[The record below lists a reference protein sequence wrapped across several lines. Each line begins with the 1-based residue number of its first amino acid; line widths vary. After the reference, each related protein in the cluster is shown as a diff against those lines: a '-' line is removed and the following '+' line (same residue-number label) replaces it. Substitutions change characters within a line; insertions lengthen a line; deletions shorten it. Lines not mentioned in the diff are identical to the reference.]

1 MHIFYIILIVI
12 VSCQQVLAQSS
23 SFHKK
28 DSITLDEDEGRYIES
43 INEMEVL
50 DNGFIVVLTSNDYIY
65 MYDNTGQFIEE
76 VSRPGEGPGELTYGW
91 EMSYNNGFL
100 GVFMATGRIE
110 LFVVEADPDEK
121 EAAISHKNSI
131 LPSEVSK
138 IAPVSGGLF
147 LDEQEFYVAGPN
159 IAGEFVEDAKTVQH
173 YRDGEYRN
181 SFKKLNPRSAQDE
194 STREPNHLM
203 SFHWVYVGQAGS
215 DLYGMQSLGYEIAR
229 FNDGEQVALYDFEN
243 FDHYTPPEPVTI
255 DPGTEGAP
263 DDLSNYTFV
272 SAFIPTDELIAVNLS
287 YGVDYEETYT
297 DIFTTGGEVLEKA
310 LKVEGKL
317 EAVQGDSLY
326 YSHRM
331 EDEGEL
337 YYTIKKYRFEL

>member
-1 MHIFYIILIVI
+1 MYFLSIILI
-12 VSCQQVLAQSS
+12 QLLF
-23 SFHKK
+23 FHHVDAK
-28 DSITLDEDEGRYIES
+28 DEIFSKEGYVTLDEDEGRYIES

-76 VSRPGEGPGELTYGW
+76 VSRPGEGPGEVTYGW

-121 EAAISHKNSI
+121 EAAISHKKSI

-181 SFKKLNPRSAQDE
+181 SFMKLNPRSAQDE

-215 DLYGMQSLGYEIAR
+215 DLYGMQSLGYEITR

-255 DPGTEGAP
+255 DPGEEGVP
-263 DDLSNYTFV
+263 DDLSNYTLIRE
-272 SAFIPTDELIAVNLS
+272 FIPTDELIAVNLS
-287 YGVDYEETYT
+287 YGVDFYETYT
-297 DIFTTGGEVLEKA
+297 DIFTPDGEVFKKA

-317 EAVQGDSLY
+317 EAVQGNTFY
-326 YSHRM
+326 YSHRK